1 MVKGS
6 GGKRN
11 VVKEYMDAVC
21 SASLLKDWRRERC
34 QLLAVELNAAMTDDA
49 YYNRERLDRT
59 NACRKFWDKFTV
71 AAKERAKKE
80 EAERAEKAKRQAE
93 KQRKAEEKRA
103 TEALERKKAEE
114 KRAAEVAAEAKRQEA
129 EEAAKAKEAAQMSKA
144 NAEREE
150 VAAKNGTLVP
160 GPNVTETA
168 KNRTNVMASK

>member
-129 EEAAKAKEAAQMSKA
+129 EAKRQKAAGGEA
-144 NAEREE
+144 EE
-150 VAAKNGTLVP
+150 G
-160 GPNVTETA
+160 GGET
-168 KNRTNVMASK
+168 R